1 MIANTTPPSSEV
13 SEAALADARRL
24 ATGLYP
30 HQVEGVAFLL
40 ARRRSILAD
49 DMGLGKTRQAIVAMR
64 QSAPAGPWLVVCPAS
79 VKFNWER
86 EIRMVDETCPV
97 QVLAGKKAPKP
108 DPEGWIIVNYD
119 VLGALRSKLELIPFE
134 GFIYDEAHYLKNHKS
149 QRSKHARELVAQA
162 NDPVLH
168 ALTGTPMTSRPRDL
182 FPLLQLIGHP
192 MGKSFLSFA
201 KRYCDAYHNEY
212 GWVTDGASNLEEL
225 STQLHGS
232 LIRRTKDEVLDL
244 PGKVRHWL
252 PVQVKPGTAAK
263 ETMKVVQ
270 TLMAGQA
277 RQARGK
283 DSRGKARPETP
294 GVDRS
299 RLIADITKARVA
311 ISKAKVKTAIEFVEG
326 ILEQGEKVIV
336 FSCFDEPVQKITEH
350 FGEQARKITGAT
362 AAKKRQA
369 IVDEFQNDDEVRVL
383 CANLIAG
390 GVGIN
395 LTAASQ
401 VVFTDLDWVP
411 ANHWQAEDR
420 AYRIGQTRS
429 VTAHYLVAENTIDT
443 FVHQVLEIK
452 SALIEAVIDGKAFD
466 GSSAGVLEELE
477 KAIGNLGPQLAELS
491 SDEIDED
498 TIHRLIREASKEIS
512 EDNPAE
518 EAAAEAL
525 KNLDL
530 PEHLVQLLAAALGGP
545 KSQTYRVT
553 SNSDSSMSYRLEV
566 DSGGDVICNCPG
578 FEYRGAC
585 SHGRKLKE
593 ALANGGQIPAA
604 YVPEQ
609 N

>member
-1 MIANTTPPSSEV
+1 MIANASPPSSEV
-13 SEAALADARRL
+13 NEAALADARKL
-24 ATGLYP
+24 AEGLYP
-30 HQVEGVAFLL
+30 HQVEGVAFML

-49 DMGLGKTRQAIVAMR
+49 DMGLGKTRQGIVAMR
-64 QSAPAGPWLVVCPAS
+64 QSAPDGPWLVVCPAS

-86 EIRMVDETCPV
+86 EIRMVDESSPI
-97 QVLAGKKAPKP
+97 QVLAGKNAPKP
-108 DPEGWIIVNYD
+108 EPEGWIIVNYD

-149 QRSKHARELVAQA
+149 QRSKHARELVAGA
-162 NDPVLH
+162 DDPVLL
-168 ALTGTPMTSRPRDL
+168 ALTGTPLTNRPRDL

-466 GSSAGVLEELE
+466 GSGSGVLEELG
-477 KAIGNLGPQLAELS
+477 KAIGNLGPRLAELS

-498 TIHRLIREASKEIS
+498 AIHRLIREASKEMA

-518 EAAAEAL
+518 DATAEAL
-525 KNLDL
+525 KSLDL

-545 KSQTYRVT
+545 KSQTYRVS
-553 SNSDSSMSYRLEV
+553 SNSDPSKSYRLEV
-566 DSGGDVICNCPG
+566 ESGGDVMCDCPG

-585 SHGRKLKE
+585 SHSRKLKE
-593 ALANGGQIPAA
+593 IIAEKKSLPKGYEVLN
-604 YVPEQ
+604 